1 MAQWLNALLAL
12 SEDPYQVAHTFQNC
26 IPRTHNTLIWPLGLP
41 QYILFIHNDIHINKN
56 DQINLNKIKNKT
68 S

>member
-12 SEDPYQVAHTFQNC
+12 SEDPYQVAHTFHNC
-26 IPRTHNTLIWPLGLP
+26 IPRTHNTLIWPLRAP
-41 QYILFIHNDIHINKN
+41 TIHTIHSHDIHINKN